1 MNETVHH
8 NKRTRADGTR
18 AGTGIL
24 VLLSLIGLMV
34 LYTET
39 MIIAAL
45 PTIQAQF
52 NTTTAWTAWV
62 VSIYLVVGSVATPI
76 FGKLGDSYGKKKFLL
91 VALIFYTIGVTGNG
105 FAWSLPSLLVFRA
118 IQGVGLGIFPL
129 AFAII
134 RDEFPPE
141 RVPAATGI
149 ISAMFGAGAA
159 IGLVVGAWVA
169 NNYGWQTTY
178 HTVIPAAIALT
189 ILAALTLKESPILT
203 PSRVDV
209 FGATTFAVAVIS
221 FLIAMTEGTTWGW
234 ASAGIIGLLVL
245 AIAFILVFVVVEMH
259 IRDPLIDLTMLRK
272 RNVFLP
278 NIASFIA
285 GLMIFLLFQ
294 TIVYL
299 MELPPPTGF
308 GTDIFQAGVVLA
320 PGAAFMLVAA
330 PIAGVI
336 VARRGAKL
344 PLFVG
349 AAILAASFY
358 YFYVL
363 HATQLQIA
371 LGAIFVCIGVGFML
385 TAMINV
391 VIQSV
396 EQSQTGIATGMNT
409 EFRTI
414 GGALG
419 PTIAGVFLAAYVSPL
434 IIQTPRGPVMGPLL
448 PNATAFNYI
457 FLTGIGLAFVA
468 MLVTLLIKGPVK
480 MEQPEDLLAVEKS

>member
-1 MNETVHH
+1 
-8 NKRTRADGTR
+8 
-18 AGTGIL
+18 
-24 VLLSLIGLMV
+24 MV

-209 FGATTFAVAVIS
+209 FG
-221 FLIAMTEGTTWGW
+221 
-234 ASAGIIGLLVL
+234 GL
-245 AIAFILVFVVVEMH
+245 
-259 IRDPLIDLTMLRK
+259 RRLR
-272 RNVFLP
+272 LP
-278 NIASFIA
+278 S
-285 GLMIFLLFQ
+285 
-294 TIVYL
+294 Y
-299 MELPPPTGF
+299 
-308 GTDIFQAGVVLA
+308 
-320 PGAAFMLVAA
+320 
-330 PIAGVI
+330 
-336 VARRGAKL
+336 RSSSR
-344 PLFVG
+344 
-349 AAILAASFY
+349 
-358 YFYVL
+358 
-363 HATQLQIA
+363 
-371 LGAIFVCIGVGFML
+371 
-385 TAMINV
+385 
-391 VIQSV
+391 
-396 EQSQTGIATGMNT
+396 
-409 EFRTI
+409 
-414 GGALG
+414 
-419 PTIAGVFLAAYVSPL
+419 
-434 IIQTPRGPVMGPLL
+434 
-448 PNATAFNYI
+448 
-457 FLTGIGLAFVA
+457 
-468 MLVTLLIKGPVK
+468 
-480 MEQPEDLLAVEKS
+480 